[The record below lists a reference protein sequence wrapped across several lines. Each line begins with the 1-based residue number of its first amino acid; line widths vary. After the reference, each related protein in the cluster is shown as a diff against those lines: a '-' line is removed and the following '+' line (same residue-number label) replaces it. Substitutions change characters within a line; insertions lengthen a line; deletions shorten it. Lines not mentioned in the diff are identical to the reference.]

1 MKSREVIDHIVKWL
15 DDYCEKTGLDGFVIG
30 ISGGIDSAV
39 TSALCAMTGRK
50 VCCLTMPIHQV
61 KGEFERGEEH
71 LEWLMSNFKNVERQL
86 INLTPSYDTFQS
98 ALPEEVI
105 THLSMANA
113 RARLRMTALY
123 TVAGGNGLLVAGTG
137 NKVED
142 FGIGFFTKYGD
153 GGVDMSPIADLNKTE
168 VYAIAKEM
176 GIVESIQVA
185 HPTDGL
191 WEDGRNDEAQIGA
204 SYPELEKAM
213 EQYDSG
219 LTEKDLSGR
228 EREVFVIYKR
238 RHKANLHK
246 MVPIPVCI
254 IPEKLK

>member
-39 TSALCAMTGRK
+39 TSALCAMTGRH
-50 VCCLTMPIHQV
+50 VCCLTMPIHQI
-61 KGEFERGEEH
+61 KSEFDRGEEH
-71 LEWLMSNFKNVERQL
+71 IAWLLENYDNADKQ
-86 INLTPSYDTFQS
+86 IIDLTPTFDTFKA
-98 ALPEEVI
+98 ALPADAI

-113 RARLRMTALY
+113 RARFRMSTLY
-123 TVAGGNGLLVAGTG
+123 TVAGGKRLLVAGTG

-153 GGVDMSPIADLNKTE
+153 GGVDLSPIADLTKTE
-168 VYAIAKEM
+168 VFDIAKEL
-176 GIVESIQVA
+176 GVVDSIQVA
-185 HPTDGL
+185 QPTDGL

-213 EQYDSG
+213 IQYDAG
-219 LTEKDLSGR
+219 LTANDLEGR
-228 EREVFVIYKR
+228 EKEVFIIYKR
-238 RHKANLHK
+238 RHEVNLHK
-246 MVPIPVCI
+246 MVPIPVCM
-254 IPEKLK
+254 IPEDLK